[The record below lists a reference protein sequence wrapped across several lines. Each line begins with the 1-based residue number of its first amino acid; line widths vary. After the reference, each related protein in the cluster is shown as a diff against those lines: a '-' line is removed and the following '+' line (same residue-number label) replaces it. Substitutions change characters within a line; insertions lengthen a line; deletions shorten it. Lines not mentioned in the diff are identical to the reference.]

1 MLIFHRL
8 VKAGQCIEAP
18 FSVRCV
24 IVVSAVVSLLSL
36 LQATASNFNYTDT
49 GLFAIT
55 MVTHGDNMAGVR
67 DHLMLMML

>member
-8 VKAGQCIEAP
+8 AKAGQCIEAP
-18 FSVRCV
+18 FSVRCA
-24 IVVSAVVSLLSL
+24 IVVSVVSLLS